1 MSLTQRLGLV
11 LIPLFCI
18 CGVGFF
24 LGFQFQP
31 AEKEVDSIL
40 FCSDKPTLTE
50 PRWLLS
56 YLKSQGGTEGFRAE
70 IQEKDLH
77 PIFRH
82 LTVSNFPPSSVYV
95 YYGLREVAF
104 ILGDYENLGLDPE
117 GVLVA
122 LHPFQSPKKVPRLFL
137 GPIKNLRLASKLDQ
151 TLFKEILELKSAFQD
166 TLDFIDLSKKGCL
179 LPYRTVNLGIS
190 QKKNFSNTGKMLL
203 VRLNPDHLKE
213 GVKELQAFLHTVPI
227 VGIDKVVKLDLRT
240 LGIGFLQTVDTHRE
254 QNFYWDEPHFWET
267 RAIS

>member
-1 MSLTQRLGLV
+1 MSLAQRLGFV
-11 LIPLFCI
+11 LGPLFCI

-31 AEKEVDSIL
+31 AEKELDSIL

-56 YLKSQGGTEGFRAE
+56 YLKSQGGIDGFRAE

-82 LTVSNFPPSSVYV
+82 LSASNFPPSSVYV

-117 GVLVA
+117 GVLVV
-122 LHPFQSPKKVPRLFL
+122 LHPFQSPKKVPKIFL
-137 GPIKNLRLASKLDQ
+137 GPIKNLHLASKLDQ
-151 TLFKEILELKSAFQD
+151 ALFKEILELKKTFQD
-166 TLDFIDLSKKGCL
+166 TLEFIDISKKGCL
-179 LPYRTVNLGIS
+179 LPYRTINLGIS

-213 GVKELQAFLHTVPI
+213 GVRELQAFLHTVPI

-240 LGIGFLQTVDTHRE
+240 LGIGFLQTVEKQRE
-254 QNFYWDEPHFWET
+254 QNFYREEPFFWEN
-267 RAIS
+267 RGIS